1 MSRWWSIDEFKDLLE
16 YWDNHSH
23 LHFRKR
29 YGVEA
34 GSFEE
39 LAIHREF
46 EGEVDLLG
54 KIQPAYKTHID
65 FRISHPE
72 GYKLSTAYARSVLL
86 DTHKPSRGNRSNDI
100 QIYVNQDQDHL
111 AQIIIPKY
119 TRLARAPFTPQK
131 LTQEQ
136 KHELLYINKSF
147 L

>member
-1 MSRWWSIDEFKDLLE
+1 MSRWWSIDEFKEHLD
-16 YWDNHSH
+16 YWDQHPH

-39 LAIHREF
+39 LDIHREF
-46 EGEVDLLG
+46 KQEVELIE
-54 KIQPAYKTHID
+54 KIQPVYKTKIH
-65 FRISHPE
+65 FHISHPDR
-72 GYKLSTAYARSVLL
+72 YKLSTAYARSVLL
-86 DTHKPSRGNRSNDI
+86 GKRKPSRGNRNNDI